1 MDSNKIIEDQIRIY
15 KDNFIQHA
23 DSSLGTFQN
32 DRATQ
37 YMRFEHIIKP
47 FLDIL
52 NERTSFHDFGCGS
65 CDMYQYLADR
75 NIKVD
80 YSGTEVIQEMI
91 DYAEKKY
98 PGIKLHNRDVLKEV
112 VTDKYDVVVFSGG
125 LYFPGA
131 VPKDEWKK
139 FVFGIIDKMF
149 EMCKVGISFNLL
161 TTYCDYQTDNL
172 FYLDPKEILD
182 YCITKHSRFVNL
194 EHSYPLYEW
203 TMTIYRKE
211 YIKQKYTQPEFQK
224 YLK

>member
-1 MDSNKIIEDQIRIY
+1 MDSKKIIEDQIRIY
-15 KDNFIQHA
+15 KDNFIENA

-37 YMRFEHIIKP
+37 HMRFEHIIKP
-47 FLDIL
+47 FLDIM
-52 NERTSFHDFGCGS
+52 NEKTTFHDFGCGS

-98 PGIKLHNRDVLKEV
+98 PGIKVYNRDVLKEK
-112 VTDKYDVVVFSGG
+112 VTDKYDLVVFSGG

-131 VPKDEWKK
+131 VPKEEWKQ
-139 FVFGIIDKMF
+139 FVFDIIDSMF
-149 EMCKVGISFNLL
+149 EMCTIGISFNLL
-161 TTYCDYQTDNL
+161 TTYCDYQVDHL

-182 YCITKHSRFVNL
+182 YCIKKHSRFVNI
-194 EHSYPLYEW
+194 EHSYPLFEW
-203 TMTIYRKE
+203 TVSMYKKE
-211 YIKQKYTQPEFQK
+211 YIKQKYPQPEFQK

>member
-15 KDNFIQHA
+15 KDNFLQNA

-37 YMRFEHIIKP
+37 YMRFDHIVKP
-47 FLDIL
+47 FLEIL
-52 NERTSFHDFGCGS
+52 NEKTSFHDFGCGS
-65 CDMYQYLADR
+65 CDMYNYLNMK

-98 PGIKLHNRDVLKEV
+98 PGIRLFKRDVLKEE
-112 VTDKYDVVVFSGG
+112 VTDKYDIVVFSGG

-131 VPKDEWKK
+131 IPEREWKK
-139 FVFGIIDKMF
+139 FVFDIIDKMF
-149 EMCKVGISFNLL
+149 DMSKIGISFNLL
-161 TTYCDYQTDNL
+161 TTYCDYKTDNL
-172 FYLDPKEILD
+172 FYLDPREILD
-182 YCITKHSRFVNL
+182 YCITKHSRFISL
-194 EHSYPLYEW
+194 EHNYPLYEW
-203 TMTIYRKE
+203 TLSMFKKD